1 MKLTSFS
8 VRNHQFTILVFLCLA
23 AVGFNAFR
31 NIPRSEDPKLLIPA
45 SSVIVVCPGANAVEM
60 ERLVARPIED
70 AVKELDDLHKLRTS
84 VEDGVAL
91 VEVEFYYGN
100 DPDTKYNDVLRQV
113 NAVRGSLPANTSTVE
128 VRRWQTNNVATL
140 QLALVS
146 PDASY
151 GRLQDLAELLR
162 ERLETEP
169 GVRDVQKWAYP
180 EKQVRVS
187 LDLAKLAQLHLPLA
201 QVIGALQGGNT
212 NIPGGAVE
220 SGARRFNLKTTGAYA
235 DLDEVRQTP
244 LGAQGAAV
252 VRLGDVAEVE
262 WTTEELEQFGRFN
275 GERAVFVTVRQ
286 LNDQNVLALRDR
298 VRARIEAFR
307 AELPGD
313 VRLELAFD
321 QADNVARRLRGLEH
335 DFLIAI
341 GLVLITILPLGV
353 RASLLVALSIPL
365 SLAMGVS
372 LLYFTGHGLNQL
384 TIVGMVIALGLLVDD
399 SIVVA
404 ENIAR
409 FRRLGHPPVEAAIA
423 ATEQIA
429 IAVIGTTATVL
440 FAFLP
445 LAMMPGDSGQ
455 FIRGLPLSVMYTVTA
470 SMFVALTIIPFLASR
485 MLRGREEAEGNFIL
499 RGLMRGIHA
508 TYRPLLHRCMQH
520 RLTTL
525 VVAAVLLG
533 ASFLL
538 VPQIGFSLFPK
549 AGLPQ
554 FLVKIRATESTNVG
568 ASDALARRVESV
580 LARTPE
586 IVWYFTTV
594 GKGNPQVYYN
604 EAAEQQKASFAE
616 VFASLRE
623 FDPDRSPALLDR
635 LRAEFDRIPGAQIQ
649 LKEFENGPPIAAPIA
664 VRVLGP
670 ELEGLRAAGVR
681 LEELL
686 TGIEG
691 TENID
696 NPLRT
701 SRTDLRLRLNRP
713 AAALAGVSE
722 FELDRAVRL
731 AFAGLN
737 VTRFREADG
746 DEYNLQLALPRAD
759 RASLDNWRHILV
771 PTASGAYVPIG
782 QVATL
787 EFESAPPV
795 IQRFNRERSV
805 TVKAWVKNG
814 YNTDRLTAEVVR
826 RLEAQPLPAG
836 YRWELG
842 GQAESRAETFGGFG
856 TAVLVALF
864 GVLAVIVLEFRS
876 FRGTAIVASVIPLGV
891 IGGLVGLWLT
901 GYTLSFTATIGFIA
915 LIGIEIKNSI
925 LLVDFTNQ
933 LREKGV
939 PLKEAIERAGE
950 TRFLPVVLTTCTAVG
965 ALMPLAL
972 QRSELFSPL
981 AIVILGGLIS
991 SLLLS
996 RLVTPVMYS
1005 LIPPPGPET
1014 AQSGTAAGTPAA
1026 PRGA

>member
-8 VRNHQFTILVFLCLA
+8 VHNHQFTILVFLCLA
-23 AVGFNAFR
+23 AVGFNSFR
-31 NIPRSEDPKLLIPA
+31 EIPRSEDPKLLIPA
-45 SSVIVVCPGANAVEM
+45 STVIVVCPGANAVEM
-60 ERLVARPIED
+60 ERLVARPLEN
-70 AVKELDDLHKLRTS
+70 AVKELDDLHKLNTS
-84 VEDGVAL
+84 VEDGVAVL
-91 VEVEFYYGN
+91 GVEFYYGN

-113 NAVRGSLPANTSTVE
+113 NAVRGSLPANTASVE

-151 GRLQDLAELLR
+151 ARLQDLAERLR
-162 ERLETEP
+162 ERLEAVP

-187 LDLAKLAQLHLPLA
+187 LDLPKLAQMHLPLS
-201 QVIGALQGGNT
+201 QVIAAIQGANT

-244 LGAQGAAV
+244 LAGAGNAV
-252 VRLGDVAEVE
+252 VRLGDVAEVA
-262 WTTEELEQFGRFN
+262 WATEELEQFGRFN

-286 LNDQNVLALRDR
+286 LNDQNILALRDK
-298 VRARIEAFR
+298 VTARIETFR

-321 QADNVARRLRGLEH
+321 QAENVARRIGGLER

-341 GLVLITILPLGV
+341 GLVLITILPLGF

-365 SLAMGVS
+365 SLAMGVT
-372 LLYFTGHGLNQL
+372 LLHFTGHGLNQL

-409 FRRLGHPPVEAAIA
+409 FRRLGHPPIEAAIA

-429 IAVIGTTATVL
+429 VAVVGTTATVL

-445 LAMMPGDSGQ
+445 LALMPGDSGQ
-455 FIRGLPLSVMYTVTA
+455 FIRGLPLSVMYTVVA

-485 MLRGREEAEGNFIL
+485 MLSGHEDAEGNAIL
-499 RGLMRGIHA
+499 RGLMRVIHR
-508 TYRPLLHRCMQH
+508 TYRPLLHWCMQH
-520 RLTTL
+520 RIKTL
-525 VVAAVLLG
+525 FAAAALLG
-533 ASFLL
+533 ASLL
-538 VPQIGFSLFPK
+538 LIPQIGFSLFPK

-568 ASDALARRVESV
+568 ASDALARRVEAI

-586 IVWYFTTV
+586 IAWYFTTV

-604 EAAEQQKASFAE
+604 EANEQQKANFAE
-616 VFASLRE
+616 VFASLHR
-623 FDPDRSPALLDR
+623 FDPSTSPALLDR
-635 LRAEFDRIPGAQIQ
+635 LRAEFELIPGAQIQ

-664 VRVLGP
+664 IRVLGP
-670 ELEGLRAAGVR
+670 ELDGLR
-681 LEELL
+681 ELGGRVEAL
-686 TGIEG
+686 LGEIDG

-701 SRTDLRLRLNRP
+701 SRTDLRLRLNRA
-713 AAALAGVSE
+713 AAALAGASE
-722 FELDRAVRL
+722 AEIDRAVRL

-737 VTRFREADG
+737 IARFREADG
-746 DEYNLQLALPRAD
+746 DEYNLQLVLPRGD
-759 RASLDNWRHILV
+759 RASLDTWRHILV
-771 PTASGAYVPIG
+771 PTVSGAYVPIG

-805 TVKAWVKNG
+805 TVKAWVRNG
-814 YNTDRLTAEVVR
+814 YNTDRLTEEAVR
-826 RLEAQPLPAG
+826 RLGGLQLPQG

-939 PLKEAIERAGE
+939 PLKDAIEQAGE
-950 TRFLPVVLTTCTAVG
+950 TRFLPVVLTTATAVG

-1005 LIPPPGPET
+1005 LIPPPGP
-1014 AQSGTAAGTPAA
+1014 AKAV
-1026 PRGA
+1026 

>member
-8 VRNHQFTILVFLCLA
+8 VHNHQFTILVFLCLA
-23 AVGFNAFR
+23 AIGCNSFR
-31 NIPRSEDPKLLIPA
+31 EIPRSEDPKLQIPA
-45 SSVIVVCPGANAVEM
+45 SNIIVVCPGANAVEM
-60 ERLVARPIED
+60 ERLVVRPLED
-70 AVKELDDLHKLRTS
+70 SIKELDDLHRLTS
-84 VEDGVAL
+84 TIEDGVAIL
-91 VEVEFYYGN
+91 GIEFFYGK
-100 DPDTKYNDVLRQV
+100 DPDTKYNDVMRQV
-113 NAVRGSLPANTSTVE
+113 NAVRGNLPANTASVE
-128 VRRWQTNNVATL
+128 VRRWQTNNVAAL

-151 GRLQDLAELLR
+151 ARLQDLAELLR
-162 ERLETEP
+162 ERIEVVP
-169 GVRDVQKWAYP
+169 GVRDVQKWAFP

-187 LDLAKLAQLHLPLA
+187 LDLAKLAQMHLPLGH
-201 QVIGALQGGNT
+201 VIAAVQGGNT

-220 SGARRFNLKTTGAYA
+220 SGARRFNLKTTGSYA
-235 DLDEVRQTP
+235 DLDEVRLTP
-244 LGAQGAAV
+244 ITAQGAAV
-252 VRLGDVAEVE
+252 VYLKDVADVE

-286 LNDQNVLALRDR
+286 LNDQNLLALRER
-298 VRARIEAFR
+298 VRARLETFR
-307 AELPGD
+307 HELPGD
-313 VRLELAFD
+313 VRMEIAFD
-321 QADNVARRLRGLEH
+321 QADNVSRRLSGLQT

-341 GLVLITILPLGV
+341 GLVLITLLPLGFRV
-353 RASLLVALSIPL
+353 SVLVALSIPL

-372 LLYFTGHGLNQL
+372 LLHFTGNGLNQL

-409 FRRLGHPPVEAAIA
+409 FRRLGHPPIAAAVA

-429 IAVIGTTATVL
+429 VAVVGTTATVL

-445 LAMMPGDSGQ
+445 LALMPGDSGQ
-455 FIRGLPLSVMYTVTA
+455 FIRCLPLSVMFTVFS
-470 SMFVALTIIPFLASR
+470 SMVVALTIIPFLASR
-485 MLRGREEAEGNFIL
+485 LLRGHEKAEGNVFL
-499 RGLMRGIHA
+499 RALLRGIHA
-508 TYRPLLHRCMQH
+508 TYRPLLHWCMQH
-520 RLTTL
+520 RVKTL
-525 VVAAVLLG
+525 LAAATLFGTSLLMIP
-533 ASFLL
+533 L
-538 VPQIGFSLFPK
+538 IGFSLFPK

-554 FLVKIRATESTNVG
+554 FLIKIRGTESASVG
-568 ASDALARRVESV
+568 ATDAIARRIEAV

-586 IVWYFTTV
+586 IAWYFTSV

-604 EAAEQQKASFAE
+604 EIGDQQKASFAE
-616 VFASLRE
+616 VFASLQQ
-623 FDPDRSPALLDR
+623 FDPATSPALLDR
-635 LRAEFDRIPGAQIQ
+635 LRTEFATIPGAQIQ

-664 VRVLGP
+664 VRILGP
-670 ELEGLRAAGVR
+670 DLDGLQR
-681 LEELL
+681 LGGRVEAVLAD
-686 TGIEG
+686 IAG

-696 NPLRT
+696 NPVRT
-701 SRTDLRLRLNRP
+701 ARTDLRLRLDRA
-713 AAALAGVSE
+713 AAALAGVAE
-722 FELDRAVRL
+722 VEIDRAVRL

-746 DEYNLQLALPRAD
+746 DEYNLQLALPRGD

-771 PTASGAYVPIG
+771 PSASGAYVPIG

-795 IQRFNRERSV
+795 IQRYNRERSV
-805 TVKAWVKNG
+805 TVKAWVRNG
-814 YNTDRLTAEVVR
+814 FNTDRLTEEVR
-826 RLEAQPLPAG
+826 QRLAQVEFPAG

-856 TAVLVALF
+856 TAILVALF

-876 FRGTAIVASVIPLGV
+876 FRGTAIVASVLPLGV
-891 IGGLVGLWLT
+891 IGGLAGLWLT
-901 GYTLSFTATIGFIA
+901 GYTLSFTATIGFVA

-939 PLKEAIERAGE
+939 PLKEAIEQAGE
-950 TRFLPVVLTTCTAVG
+950 IRFLPVVLTTFTAVG
-965 ALMPLAL
+965 ALLPLAL

-1005 LIPPPGPET
+1005 LIPPPGPEANSATTPKT
-1014 AQSGTAAGTPAA
+1014 ATGPGV
-1026 PRGA
+1026 

>member
-8 VRNHQFTILVFLCLA
+8 VQNHQFTIVVFLCLA

-31 NIPRSEDPKLLIPA
+31 EIPRSEDPKLLIPA
-45 SSVIVVCPGANAVEM
+45 STVIVVCPGANAVEM
-60 ERLVARPIED
+60 ERLVARPVEE
-70 AVKELDDLHKLRTS
+70 AVKELDDLNKLTTS
-84 VEDGVAL
+84 VEDGVA
-91 VEVEFYYGN
+91 VIQVEFFYGN

-113 NAVRGSLPANTSTVE
+113 NAVRGNLPANTASVE
-128 VRRWQTNNVATL
+128 VRRWQTNNVAIL

-151 GRLQDLAELLR
+151 GRLQDLAERLR
-162 ERLETEP
+162 ERLEAVP

-187 LDLAKLAQLHLPLA
+187 LDLARLAQMRLPLG
-201 QVIGALQGGNT
+201 QVIAAIQGDNT

-220 SGARRFNLKTTGAYA
+220 CGARRFNLKTTGAYA
-235 DLDEVRQTP
+235 DLDQVRRTP
-244 LGAQGAAV
+244 VGGHGDAV
-252 VRLGDVAEVE
+252 VRLGDVAEVA
-262 WTTEELEQFGRFN
+262 WATEELDHFGRYN

-286 LNDQNVLALRDR
+286 LNDQNVLALRGQ

-307 AELPGD
+307 PELPGD

-321 QADNVARRLRGLEH
+321 QGENVQRRIGGLQT

-341 GLVLITILPLGV
+341 GLVLVTLLPLGI
-353 RASLLVALSIPL
+353 RASVLVALSIPL
-365 SLAMGVS
+365 SLAMGVT
-372 LLYFTGHGLNQL
+372 LLQFTGHGLNQL

-399 SIVVA
+399 SIVVT

-409 FRRLGHPPVEAAIA
+409 FRRLGHPPIEAAIA

-429 IAVIGTTATVL
+429 IAVMGTTATVL

-445 LAMMPGDSGQ
+445 LAMMPGDAGQ
-455 FIRGLPLSVMYTVTA
+455 FIRGLPLAVMYTVVA
-470 SMFVALTIIPFLASR
+470 SMLVALTIIPFLASR
-485 MLRGREEAEGNFIL
+485 LLRGHVEAEGNAIL
-499 RGLMRGIHA
+499 RGLMRGIHI
-508 TYRPLLHRCMQH
+508 TYRPLLHWCMQH
-520 RLTTL
+520 RVKTVLF
-525 VVAAVLLG
+525 AAGLLG
-533 ASFLL
+533 GSLL
-538 VPQIGFSLFPK
+538 LIPRIGFSLFPK

-554 FLVKIRATESTNVG
+554 FLVKIRASEGTSVG
-568 ASDALARRVESV
+568 TTDGIAREVEAV

-586 IVWYFTTV
+586 IVWYFTNV
-594 GKGNPQVYYN
+594 GTGNPQVYYN
-604 EAAEQQKASFAE
+604 ENGDQQKASFAE
-616 VFASLRE
+616 VFASLRSY
-623 FDPDRSPALLDR
+623 DPGSSPALLDR
-635 LRAEFDRIPGAQIQ
+635 LRGEFARIPGAQIQ

-670 ELEGLRAAGVR
+670 DLDLLRQLGGKVEA
-681 LEELL
+681 LL
-686 TGIEG
+686 GQVQG

-701 SRTDLRLRLNRP
+701 SRTDLRLRVNNA

-722 FELDRAVRL
+722 VEIDRAVRL

-737 VTRFREADG
+737 VARFRQSNG
-746 DEYNLQLALPRAD
+746 DEYNLQLVLPRGD
-759 RASLDNWRHILV
+759 RASLDNWHHIQV
-771 PTASGAYVPIG
+771 PSASGAYVPID

-795 IQRFNRERSV
+795 IQRFRRERSV
-805 TVKAWVKNG
+805 TIKAWVKSG
-814 YNTDRLTAEVVR
+814 YNTDRLTAEVVQ
-826 RLEAQPLPAG
+826 RLGGLELPTG

-891 IGGLVGLWLT
+891 IGGLAGLWIT

-939 PLKEAIERAGE
+939 PLKEAIEQAGE
-950 TRFLPVVLTTCTAVG
+950 TRFLPVVLTTFTAVG
-965 ALMPLAL
+965 ALLPLAL

-1005 LIPPPGPET
+1005 LIPPPGPEV
-1014 AQSGTAAGTPAA
+1014 ASRPAD
-1026 PRGA
+1026 

>member
-31 NIPRSEDPKLLIPA
+31 EIPRSEDPKLLIPA
-45 SSVIVVCPGANAVEM
+45 STVIVVCPGANAVEM
-60 ERLVARPIED
+60 ERLVARPVEE
-70 AVKELDDLHKLRTS
+70 AVKELDDLNKLTTS
-84 VEDGVAL
+84 VEDGVA
-91 VEVEFYYGN
+91 VIQVEFFYGN

-113 NAVRGSLPANTSTVE
+113 NAVRGNLPANTASVE
-128 VRRWQTNNVATL
+128 VRRWQTNNVAIL

-151 GRLQDLAELLR
+151 ARLQDLAERLR
-162 ERLETEP
+162 ERLEAVP

-180 EKQVRVS
+180 EKQLRVS
-187 LDLAKLAQLHLPLA
+187 LDLARLAQMRLPLG
-201 QVIGALQGGNT
+201 QVIAAIQGANT

-235 DLDEVRQTP
+235 DLDEVRRTP
-244 LGAQGAAV
+244 LGGKNDAV
-252 VRLGDVAEVE
+252 VRLGDVAEVS
-262 WTTEELEQFGRFN
+262 WATEELDHFGRYN

-286 LNDQNVLALRDR
+286 LNDQNILALRDQ

-307 AELPGD
+307 PELPGD

-321 QADNVARRLRGLEH
+321 QADNVQRRIGNLQT

-341 GLVLITILPLGV
+341 GLVLITLLPLGF
-353 RASLLVALSIPL
+353 RASVLVALSIPL
-365 SLAMGVS
+365 SLAMGVTM
-372 LLYFTGHGLNQL
+372 LHITGHGLNQL
-384 TIVGMVIALGLLVDD
+384 TVVGMVIALGLLVDD

-409 FRRLGHPPVEAAIA
+409 FRRLGHPPIEAAIA

-429 IAVIGTTATVL
+429 VAVVGTTAAVL

-445 LAMMPGDSGQ
+445 LAMMPADAGQ
-455 FIRGLPLSVMYTVTA
+455 FIRGLPLAVMYTVVA
-470 SMFVALTIIPFLASR
+470 SMIVALTIIPFLASR
-485 MLRGREEAEGNFIL
+485 LLGGHAKAEGNAIL
-499 RGLMRGIHA
+499 RGLMRGIHV
-508 TYRPLLHRCMQH
+508 TYRPLLHWCMQH
-520 RLTTL
+520 RVKTVLF
-525 VVAAVLLG
+525 AAALLG
-533 ASFLL
+533 GSLL
-538 VPQIGFSLFPK
+538 LIPSIGFSLFPK

-554 FLVKIRATESTNVG
+554 FLVKIRATEGTSVG
-568 ASDALARRVESV
+568 ATDAIARQVEAV

-586 IVWYFTTV
+586 IDWYFTNIGT
-594 GKGNPQVYYN
+594 GNPQVYYN
-604 EAAEQQKASFAE
+604 ENGDQQKASFAE
-616 VFASLRE
+616 VFASLHT
-623 FDPDRSPALLDR
+623 FDPGTSPALLDR
-635 LRAEFDRIPGAQIQ
+635 MRGEFARIPGAQIQ

-670 ELEGLRAAGVR
+670 ELAALREFGGRV
-681 LEELL
+681 ESLL
-686 TGIEG
+686 GQVEG

-701 SRTDLRLRLNRP
+701 SRTDLRLRVNAA
-713 AAALAGVSE
+713 AAALAGVAE
-722 FELDRAVRL
+722 VEIDRAVRL

-737 VTRFREADG
+737 VARFREADG
-746 DEYNLQLALPRAD
+746 DEYNLQLALPRGD
-759 RASLDNWRHILV
+759 RASLDNWRHIQV

-795 IQRFNRERSV
+795 IQRFRRERSV
-805 TVKAWVKNG
+805 TIKAWVKSG

-826 RLEAQPLPAG
+826 RLGALELPKG

-939 PLKEAIERAGE
+939 PLKEAIEQAGE
-950 TRFLPVVLTTCTAVG
+950 VRFLPVVLTTATAVG

-991 SLLLS
+991 SLVLS

-1005 LIPPPGPET
+1005 LIPPPGPD
-1014 AQSGTAAGTPAA
+1014 SPPAA
-1026 PRGA
+1026 

>member
-8 VRNHQFTILVFLCLA
+8 VHNHQFTILVFLCLA
-23 AVGFNAFR
+23 AIGFNSFR
-31 NIPRSEDPKLLIPA
+31 EIPRSEDPKLLIPA
-45 SSVIVVCPGANAVEM
+45 SNVIVVCPGANAVEM

-70 AVKELDDLHKLRTS
+70 SIKELDDLHRLTS
-84 VEDGVAL
+84 TIEDGVAIIGI
-91 VEVEFYYGN
+91 EFFYGK
-100 DPDTKYNDVLRQV
+100 DPDTKYNDVMRQV
-113 NAVRGSLPANTSTVE
+113 NAVRGNLPANTASVE
-128 VRRWQTNNVATL
+128 VRRWQTNNVAAL

-146 PDASY
+146 PGASY
-151 GRLQDLAELLR
+151 ARLQDLAELLR
-162 ERLETEP
+162 ERIEVVP
-169 GVRDVQKWAYP
+169 GVRDVQKWAFP

-187 LDLAKLAQLHLPLA
+187 LDLATLAQMRLPLG
-201 QVIGALQGGNT
+201 QVIAAVQGGNT

-220 SGARRFNLKTTGAYA
+220 SGARRFNLKTTGSYA
-235 DLDEVRQTP
+235 DLEEVRLTP
-244 LGAQGAAV
+244 IAAQGAAV
-252 VRLGDVAEVE
+252 VYLKDVADVA
-262 WTTEELEQFGRFN
+262 WATEELEQFGRFN

-286 LNDQNVLALRDR
+286 LNDQNLLALRER
-298 VRARIEAFR
+298 VRARLETFR
-307 AELPGD
+307 GELPGD
-313 VRLELAFD
+313 VRMEIAFD
-321 QADNVARRLRGLEH
+321 QADNVSRRLSGLQT

-341 GLVLITILPLGV
+341 GLVLVTLLPLGFRV
-353 RASLLVALSIPL
+353 AVLVALSIPL

-372 LLYFTGHGLNQL
+372 LLYFTGNGLNQL

-409 FRRLGHPPVEAAIA
+409 FRRLGHPPIEAAVA

-429 IAVIGTTATVL
+429 VAVVGTTATVL

-445 LAMMPGDSGQ
+445 LALMPGDSGQ
-455 FIRGLPLSVMYTVTA
+455 FIRCLPLSVMFTVSA
-470 SMFVALTIIPFLASR
+470 SMIVALTIIPFLASR
-485 MLRGREEAEGNFIL
+485 LLRGHENPEGNVFL
-499 RGLMRGIHA
+499 RGLMKAIHA
-508 TYRPLLHRCMQH
+508 TYRPMLHWCMRHRVKTLLAAA
-520 RLTTL
+520 TL
-525 VVAAVLLG
+525 FCLSLLMIP
-533 ASFLL
+533 L
-538 VPQIGFSLFPK
+538 IGFSLFPK

-554 FLVKIRATESTNVG
+554 FLIKIRGTES
-568 ASDALARRVESV
+568 ASVAATDAIARRIEAV

-586 IVWYFTTV
+586 IAWYFTSV

-604 EAAEQQKASFAE
+604 EIGDQQKASFAE
-616 VFASLRE
+616 VFASLQQ
-623 FDPDRSPALLDR
+623 FDPATSPALLDR
-635 LRAEFDRIPGAQIQ
+635 LRAELALIPGAQIQ
-649 LKEFENGPPIAAPIA
+649 LKEFENGPPIAAPLA
-664 VRVLGP
+664 VRILGP
-670 ELEGLRAAGVR
+670 ELPGLQQLAARIETV
-681 LEELL
+681 L
-686 TGIEG
+686 TGIAG
-691 TENID
+691 TEAID

-701 SRTDLRLRLNRP
+701 ARTDLRLRLDRA

-722 FELDRAVRL
+722 VEIDRAVRL

-746 DEYNLQLALPRAD
+746 DEYNLQLALPRGD

-771 PTASGAYVPIG
+771 PSASGAYVPIG

-787 EFESAPPV
+787 EFESAPPM
-795 IQRFNRERSV
+795 IQRYNRERSV
-805 TVKAWVKNG
+805 TVKAWVANG
-814 YNTDRLTAEVVR
+814 FNTDRLTEEVR
-826 RLEAQPLPAG
+826 QRLAQVDFPAG

-856 TAVLVALF
+856 TAILVALF

-876 FRGTAIVASVIPLGV
+876 FRGTAIVASVLPLGV
-891 IGGLVGLWLT
+891 IGGLAGLWLT
-901 GYTLSFTATIGFIA
+901 GYTLSFTATIGFVA

-939 PLKEAIERAGE
+939 PLKEAIEQAGE
-950 TRFLPVVLTTCTAVG
+950 IRFLPVVLTTFTAVG

-1005 LIPPPGPET
+1005 LIPPPGPEA
-1014 AQSGTAAGTPAA
+1014 AQK
-1026 PRGA
+1026 

>member
-8 VRNHQFTILVFLCLA
+8 VRNYQFTILVFLCLA
-23 AVGFNAFR
+23 AVGYNSFR
-31 NIPRSEDPKLLIPA
+31 AIPRSEDPKLLIPA
-45 SSVIVVCPGANAVEM
+45 STVIVVCPGANAVEM

-70 AVKELDDLHKLRTS
+70 AIKELDDLDRLNTT
-84 VEDGVAL
+84 VQDGVAVL
-91 VEVEFYYGN
+91 GIEFFYGH

-113 NAVRGSLPANTSTVE
+113 NAVRGSLPANTASVE
-128 VRRWQTNNVATL
+128 VRRWQTNNVAVL
-140 QLALVS
+140 QFALVS

-151 GRLQDLAELLR
+151 GRLQDLAERLR
-162 ERLETEP
+162 ERLEAVP

-187 LDLAKLAQLHLPLA
+187 LDLPKLAQMRLPLA
-201 QVIGALQGGNT
+201 QVIAALQGGNT

-220 SGARRFNLKTTGAYA
+220 SGARRFNLKTTGSFA
-235 DLDEVRQTP
+235 DLDEVRQLP
-244 LGAQGAAV
+244 LGAAGAAV
-252 VRLGDVAEVE
+252 VRLGDVAEVA

-286 LNDQNVLALRDR
+286 LNDQNILALRDK
-298 VRARIEAFR
+298 VRERLEAFR
-307 AELPGD
+307 GELPGD

-321 QADNVARRLRGLEH
+321 QAENVARRIGGLET

-341 GLVLITILPLGV
+341 GLVMITILPLGF

-372 LLYFTGHGLNQL
+372 LLHFTGHGLNQL

-429 IAVIGTTATVL
+429 VAVVGTTATVL

-455 FIRGLPLSVMYTVTA
+455 FIRGLPLSVMYTVVA

-485 MLRGREEAEGNFIL
+485 MLRGHEDAEGNAIL
-499 RGLMRGIHA
+499 RGLMRAIHA
-508 TYRPLLHRCMQH
+508 TYRPLLHWCMQH
-520 RLTTL
+520 RVKTL
-525 VVAAVLLG
+525 VFAAALLG
-533 ASFLL
+533 ASLL
-538 VPQIGFSLFPK
+538 LIPRIGFSLFPK

-554 FLVKIRATESTNVG
+554 FLVKIRGTES
-568 ASDALARRVESV
+568 ASVAATDGIARQVEAV

-604 EAAEQQKASFAE
+604 ENGEQQKANFAE
-616 VFASLRE
+616 VFASLRT
-623 FDPDRSPALLDR
+623 FDPSTSPALLDR
-635 LRAEFDRIPGAQIQ
+635 LRAKLEQIPGAQIQ

-664 VRVLGP
+664 VRLLGP
-670 ELEGLRAAGVR
+670 DLDTLRR
-681 LEELL
+681 LGAEVEALL
-686 TGIEG
+686 TGIDG

-701 SRTDLRLRLNRP
+701 ARTDLRLRLNRA
-713 AAALAGVSE
+713 AAALAGVHE
-722 FELDRAVRL
+722 AELDRAVRL
-731 AFAGLN
+731 AFAGLD
-737 VTRFREADG
+737 VARFREADG

-759 RASLDNWRHILV
+759 RASLDSWHRILV
-771 PTASGAYVPIG
+771 PTVSGAYVPVD

-805 TVKAWVKNG
+805 TVKAWVRNG
-814 YNTDRLTAEVVR
+814 YNTDRLTAETVR
-826 RLEAQPLPAG
+826 RLAALALPTG

-842 GQAESRAETFGGFG
+842 GEAESRARTFGGFG
-856 TAVLVALF
+856 TAILVALF
-864 GVLAVIVLEFRS
+864 GVLAVIVLEFHS

-891 IGGLVGLWLT
+891 IGGLVGLWIT

-939 PLKEAIERAGE
+939 PLKAAIEQAGE

-1005 LIPPPGPET
+1005 LIPPPGP
-1014 AQSGTAAGTPAA
+1014 ATAAPAVA
-1026 PRGA
+1026 R

>member
-45 SSVIVVCPGANAVEM
+45 STVIVVCPGANAVEM

-70 AVKELDDLHKLRTS
+70 AVKELDDLHRLNTS
-84 VEDGVAL
+84 VEDGVAVL
-91 VEVEFYYGN
+91 GVEFYYGN

-113 NAVRGSLPANTSTVE
+113 NAVRGNLPANTASVE
-128 VRRWQTNNVATL
+128 VRRWQTNNVAAL

-162 ERLETEP
+162 ERLEAVP

-187 LDLAKLAQLHLPLA
+187 LDLAKLARLHLPLA
-201 QVIGALQGGNT
+201 QVVGALQGGNT

-220 SGARRFNLKTTGAYA
+220 SGARRFNLKTTGAYT

-244 LGAQGAAV
+244 LGAQGTAV
-252 VRLGDVAEVE
+252 VRLGDVAEVA

-298 VRARIEAFR
+298 VRERVEAFR

-321 QADNVARRLRGLEH
+321 QAENVARRLRGLEH

-429 IAVIGTTATVL
+429 IAVVGTTATVL

-445 LAMMPGDSGQ
+445 IALMPGDSGQ

-470 SMFVALTIIPFLASR
+470 SMFVALTIVPFLASR
-485 MLRGREEAEGNFIL
+485 MLRGHEEAEGNFIL

-520 RLTTL
+520 RVTTL
-525 VVAAVLLG
+525 VVAAALLG
-533 ASFLL
+533 ASLL
-538 VPQIGFSLFPK
+538 LIPRIGFSLFPK

-554 FLVKIRATESTNVG
+554 FLIKIRATESTNVG
-568 ASDALARRVESV
+568 ASDALARQVEAV

-623 FDPDRSPALLDR
+623 FDPDTSPALLDR
-635 LRAEFDRIPGAQIQ
+635 LRAAFDRIPGAQIQ

-670 ELEGLRAAGVR
+670 ELEGLRAAGAR

-686 TGIEG
+686 AGIEG
-691 TENID
+691 TENVD

-701 SRTDLRLRLNRP
+701 SRTDLRLRLNRA

-805 TVKAWVKNG
+805 TVKTWVKNG
-814 YNTDRLTAEVVR
+814 YNTDRLTAEVAR

-891 IGGLVGLWLT
+891 IGGLAGLWLT

-1005 LIPPPGPET
+1005 LIPPPGPEA
-1014 AQSGTAAGTPAA
+1014 AQAAGAAGTPAA
-1026 PRGA
+1026 PKRT

>member
-1 MKLTSFS
+1 MKLTAFS

-23 AVGFNAFR
+23 AVGFNSFR
-31 NIPRSEDPKLLIPA
+31 AIPRSEDPKLLIPA
-45 SSVIVVCPGANAVEM
+45 STVIVVCPGANAVEM
-60 ERLVARPIED
+60 ERLVARPVEEAI
-70 AVKELDDLHKLRTS
+70 KELDDLHRLSTT
-84 VEDGVAL
+84 VEDGVAVL
-91 VEVEFYYGN
+91 GVEFYYGN

-113 NAVRGSLPANTSTVE
+113 NAVRGNLPANTTAVE
-128 VRRWQTNNVATL
+128 VRRWQTNNVATQ
-140 QLALVS
+140 QLVLVS
-146 PDASY
+146 ADASY
-151 GRLQDLAELLR
+151 GRLQDLAERLR
-162 ERLETEP
+162 ERLESVPE
-169 GVRDVQKWAYP
+169 VRDVQKWAYP

-187 LDLAKLAQLHLPLA
+187 LDLAKLAQMRLPLG
-201 QVIGALQGGNT
+201 QVIAALQGANT

-244 LGAQGAAV
+244 LTGSGSNV

-262 WTTEELEQFGRFN
+262 WTTEELDQFGRFN

-286 LNDQNVLALRDR
+286 LNDQNILALRDQ
-298 VRARIEAFR
+298 VRARIDSFR

-313 VRLELAFD
+313 VRLEFAFD
-321 QADNVARRLRGLEH
+321 QAENVERRIGGLERN
-335 DFLIAI
+335 FLIAI
-341 GLVLITILPLGV
+341 GLVLITILPLGF

-372 LLYFTGHGLNQL
+372 LLHLTGHGLNQL
-384 TIVGMVIALGLLVDD
+384 TIVGTVIALGLLVDD

-409 FRRLGHPPVEAAIA
+409 FRRLGHPPIEAAIA

-429 IAVIGTTATVL
+429 VAVVGTTATVL

-455 FIRGLPLSVMYTVTA
+455 FIRGLPLSVMYTVVA

-485 MLRGREEAEGNFIL
+485 LLSGHAEAEGNLIL

-508 TYRPLLHRCMQH
+508 TYRPLLHWCMQH
-520 RLTTL
+520 RIKTILF
-525 VVAAVLLG
+525 AAALLG
-533 ASFLL
+533 GSLL
-538 VPQIGFSLFPK
+538 LIPQIGFSLFPK

-554 FLVKIRATESTNVG
+554 FLVKIRATESTSVTE
-568 ASDALARRVESV
+568 SDALARRVEAV

-586 IVWYFTTV
+586 IAWYFTTV

-604 EAAEQQKASFAE
+604 ENAEQQKASFAE
-616 VFASLRE
+616 VFASLAA
-623 FDPDRSPALLDR
+623 FDPATSPQLLER
-635 LRAEFDRIPGAQIQ
+635 MRAEFAKIPGAQIQ

-670 ELEGLRAAGVR
+670 DLDGLREIGLRIEA
-681 LEELL
+681 LL
-686 TGIEG
+686 GEIEG

-701 SRTDLRLRLNRP
+701 SRTDLRLRLNRA
-713 AAALAGVSE
+713 AAALAGAPE
-722 FELDRAVRL
+722 AEIDRAVRL

-737 VTRFREADG
+737 VTRFREVDG
-746 DEYNLQLALPRAD
+746 DEYNLQLALPRGD
-759 RASLDNWRHILV
+759 RASLDNWRRILV
-771 PTASGAYVPIG
+771 PTTTGAYVPID

-805 TVKAWVKNG
+805 TVKAWVRHG

-826 RLEAQPLPAG
+826 RLEGEALPRG

-856 TAVLVALF
+856 SAVLVALF

-891 IGGLVGLWLT
+891 IGGLLGLWLT

-939 PLKEAIERAGE
+939 PLREAIEQAGE
-950 TRFLPVVLTTCTAVG
+950 IRFLPVVLTTATASG
-965 ALMPLAL
+965 ALLPLAL

-1005 LIPPPGPET
+1005 LIPPPGPDPT
-1014 AQSGTAAGTPAA
+1014 
-1026 PRGA
+1026 GAR